1 MTTQAPAALRRVELT
16 IRRRVHG
23 LRHGDHL
30 TLLRGRG
37 IEAGDTR
44 LYAAG
49 DDVRRI
55 DWAVTARTGQP
66 HVRDAVAE
74 RELDVAILLDLSG
87 SLDFGTSTWRKR
99 DLALATAS
107 AIGSL
112 AVWGQDRVGALLV
125 DGSGLHWM
133 PARGGRAHLAA
144 ILDLAGSA
152 GGGRIDLAT
161 GLERLSALARRR
173 GLVVVISDFLGE
185 ADWVRPMRVLGQRH
199 QVLAVELVDPRE
211 LRLPDVGWITVEDP
225 ETGRRRTVDTS
236 RPGIRAAIA
245 AEADRRRAATAAALR
260 GAGASHLR
268 LRTDEDWVAAL
279 VRHLTL
285 MRRAEAAGHRVVTR
299 GGAA

>member
-1 MTTQAPAALRRVELT
+1 MSGHAPAALRRVELT

-74 RELDVAILLDLSG
+74 RELDVALLVDLSG
-87 SLDFGTSTWRKR
+87 SLSFGTSSWRKR
-99 DLALATAS
+99 DLAIAVAT

-112 AVWGQDRVGALLV
+112 AVWGQDRVAALLL
-125 DGSGLHWM
+125 DGSGAHWT

-144 ILDLAGSA
+144 IVDRAEASGGGAVDLAA
-152 GGGRIDLAT
+152 GM
-161 GLERLSALARRR
+161 ERLGALARRR
-173 GLVVVISDFLGE
+173 GLVVVVSDFLGE
-185 ADWVRPMRVLGQRH
+185 PGWVRPLRVLGQRH
-199 QVLAVELVDPRE
+199 QVIAVELIDPRE

-225 ETGRRRTVDTS
+225 ETGRRRTIDTS
-236 RPGIRAAIA
+236 RSRIRAAVA
-245 AEADRRRAATAAALR
+245 AEADRRRAATEAAIR

-285 MRRAEAAGHRVVTR
+285 MRRAEMAGHRVAAR
-299 GGAA
+299 GGVA

>member
-1 MTTQAPAALRRVELT
+1 MTAQAPAALRRVELT

-44 LYAAG
+44 LYAPG

-74 RELDVAILLDLSG
+74 RELDVAVLLDLSA

-99 DLALATAS
+99 DLALATAA

-112 AVWGQDRVGALLV
+112 AVWGQDRVAALLL
-125 DGSGLHWM
+125 DGDGLHWM

-144 ILDLAGSA
+144 ILDRAEST
-152 GGGRIDLAT
+152 GGGQVDLAV

-173 GLVVVISDFLGE
+173 GLVVIVSDFLGGP
-185 ADWVRPMRVLGQRH
+185 AWVRPMRVLAQRH
-199 QVLAVELVDPRE
+199 QVLAVELIDPRE

-225 ETGRRRTVDTS
+225 ETGRRRTIDTS
-236 RPGIRAAIA
+236 RPGIRLAIA
-245 AEADRRRAATAAALR
+245 AEADRRRAATAAILR
-260 GAGASHLR
+260 GTGASHLR

-285 MRRAEAAGHRVVTR
+285 MRRAEAAGHRVTAR

>member
-1 MTTQAPAALRRVELT
+1 VTVHTPAVLRRVELT

-87 SLDFGTSTWRKR
+87 SLDFGTADWRKR
-99 DLALATAS
+99 DLALAVTA

-112 AVWGQDRVGALLV
+112 AVWGQDRVAALIL
-125 DGSGLHWM
+125 DGEGLHWM
-133 PARGGRAHLAA
+133 PPRGGRSHLAA
-144 ILDLAGSA
+144 IVDRAEAS
-152 GGGRIDLAT
+152 GGGAIDLAAAM
-161 GLERLSALARRR
+161 ERLAALARRR
-173 GLVVVISDFLGE
+173 GLVVIVSDFLGQQ
-185 ADWVRPMRVLGQRH
+185 DWVRPMRVLGHRH

-211 LRLPDVGWITVEDP
+211 LRLPDVGWITMEDP

-236 RPGIRAAIA
+236 RPGIRLAIA
-245 AEADRRRAATAAALR
+245 AEADRRRAATATAVR

-285 MRRAEAAGHRVVTR
+285 MRRAEMAGHRVVAR
-299 GGAA
+299 GGIA